1 MACNVTFLM
10 GKFEANFPDDR
21 RYCKN
26 HMWVMP
32 AGGRMRFGFAGYA
45 VRLLQDVYFLDW
57 NFVAPAPVAE
67 RDEIGRVESS
77 KAESELFAPA
87 AGTIA
92 VFNGDLLKDPSAINR
107 DMYGDGWLFEMEAD
121 PTIGMPVAEYLA
133 FLDAEWKKAEKYLK
147 GQVQ

>member
-1 MACNVTFLM
+1 MGCNVTFLM

-21 RYCKN
+21 RYCRN

-32 AGGRMRFGFAGYA
+32 AGPRLRFGFAGYA

-57 NFVAPAPVAE
+57 NFSVATAVRE
-67 RDEIGRVESS
+67 RDEIGRIESS

-87 AGTIA
+87 TGTIA
-92 VFNGDLLKDPSAINR
+92 VFNEELLKDPSAINR
-107 DMYGDGWLFEMEAD
+107 DMYGDGWLFEMEAG
-121 PTIGMPVAEYLA
+121 PAAGMSPAEYLE
-133 FLDAEWKKAEKYLK
+133 FLEAEWKKAEKYLK